1 MRKRK
6 GKREIEFFKICI
18 SDRSDQQLGAN
29 AGVTTM
35 SHTPHPHK
43 ISYSILPLAQQT
55 SSILKDETIALMS
68 KLLLSETITTYF

>member
-1 MRKRK
+1 MRNDNVT
-6 GKREIEFFKICI
+6 
-18 SDRSDQQLGAN
+18 SDPPPP
-29 AGVTTM
+29 
-35 SHTPHPHK
+35 TPHPHK

>member
-35 SHTPHPHK
+35 SPRF
-43 ISYSILPLAQQT
+43 LA
-55 SSILKDETIALMS
+55 SSIQVSVLM
-68 KLLLSETITTYF
+68 ITGYIDNLTSV

>member
-35 SHTPHPHK
+35 SHTLHPHK

-55 SSILKDETIALMS
+55 SILKDETIALMS